1 MTLMSTLSAER
12 RGLEN
17 RFPRCQQVPR
27 LTTGASFALVASQAC
42 VPTCPEYMS
51 PCPKPFDVAAWC
63 GDTNCQLD
71 MQPAQCAEFLGC
83 RARRGQKLSIPIS
96 RFYAS
101 LDAYD
106 LKLSLS
112 SAGCSGVAV
121 APEEFIVQLDGV
133 AGTPSSLHY
142 ANEAVFTWA
151 PFPEAP
157 TVLALTDLFVEK
169 RRGGAQVV
177 EALRGRARP
186 RLLESFIRA
195 AGLH

>member
-1 MTLMSTLSAER
+1 
-12 RGLEN
+12 
-17 RFPRCQQVPR
+17 
-27 LTTGASFALVASQAC
+27 
-42 VPTCPEYMS
+42 MS

-83 RARRGQKLSIPIS
+83 HARRGQKLSIPIS

-142 ANEAVFTWA
+142 ANETVFTWA
-151 PFPEAP
+151 PLPGSPYRSP
-157 TVLALTDLFVEK
+157 TRQGEEGV
-169 RRGGAQVV
+169 RRIGADCGQSQ
-177 EALRGRARP
+177 LQ
-186 RLLESFIRA
+186 LESAREP
-195 AGLH
+195 

>member
-1 MTLMSTLSAER
+1 MTAQRHNVRQNGGHPGGRAAFPTLPTS
-12 RGLEN
+12 
-17 RFPRCQQVPR
+17 PR
-27 LTTGASFALVASQAC
+27 LTAGASFALVVSQAC

-157 TVLALTDLFVEK
+157 TVLPLV
-169 RRGGAQVV
+169 RGTTHKSELWSIA
-177 EALRGRARP
+177 APARI
-186 RLLESFIRA
+186 ST
-195 AGLH
+195 

>member
-1 MTLMSTLSAER
+1 MSKFLTKCITRHLRAPRESARLNAHVRQNGGHPGDRAAFPTLPTS
-12 RGLEN
+12 
-17 RFPRCQQVPR
+17 PR
-27 LTTGASFALVASQAC
+27 LTAGASFALVVSQAC

-51 PCPKPFDVAAWC
+51 PCPKPFDVVAWC

-96 RFYAS
+96 Q
-101 LDAYD
+101 
-106 LKLSLS
+106 LSLS

-142 ANEAVFTWA
+142 ANEAGLHMGTLPGKPL
-151 PFPEAP
+151 PFSHSSG
-157 TVLALTDLFVEK
+157 V
-169 RRGGAQVV
+169 RRGYDA
-177 EALRGRARP
+177 
-186 RLLESFIRA
+186 
-195 AGLH
+195 